1 MIAINELLTNPRDFF
16 GIFSVAGGYH
26 PPHLSPAFQLFK
38 YKTQAAQ
45 YRSYSTSAPFLI
57 LSAPSALVTEILPFQ
72 PRKHLHPP
80 PLFLI
85 FLRRRGVTPTIQ
97 ILFHICSVPTSCL
110 LRSYFLSAPSPL
122 DICREAPVPA
132 RDQSQISS
140 SISLEKKG

>member
-16 GIFSVAGGYH
+16 SIFSVTGGYH

-45 YRSYSTSAPFLI
+45 YRSCSTSAPFLI

-85 FLRRRGVTPTIQ
+85 FLRRRGVNPTVQ
-97 ILFHICSVPTSCL
+97 ILFHICSGPDPVRSVCSSYRDTPVPAEKT
-110 LRSYFLSAPSPL
+110 SAPSSIIP
-122 DICREAPVPA
+122 DIPE
-132 RDQSQISS
+132 
-140 SISLEKKG
+140 EKRG